1 MFDPVKEERDAKR
14 WKLQRERK
22 AQKRQDVQD
31 QRNTGTYTNGMDQ
44 YYNDHGDP
52 LPDIEIPNWA
62 KALHRAHTAAAG
74 MRHFNSFH
82 EKYLNKP
89 RTTPLPPKRSDQM
102 RALLLEHGV
111 SVDADNNVAGYDNVI
126 MMPNGRIWFKD
137 EDIKIS
143 VHQFIKDYL

>member
-1 MFDPVKEERDAKR
+1 MFDPVKEERDRNR

-62 KALHRAHTAAAG
+62 KALHRAHTAGSG

-89 RTTPLPPKRSDQM
+89 RTKPLPPKRSDAM
-102 RALLLEHGV
+102 RALLEENGV
-111 SVDADNNVAGYDNVI
+111 AVDADNNVAGYDGFQFL
-126 MMPNGRIWFKD
+126 PNGRIRTPEND
-137 EDIKIS
+137 VIS
-143 VHQFIKDYL
+143 AIQFIHDYV